1 MNDTINKI
9 KEKINLFKDLEIL
22 EELENS
28 ITVKPK
34 HEKSF
39 PITFIVNNDSY
50 KIHFK
55 GWSSVLN
62 SEEEALDLFAFGLS
76 NDCRLQVFYAGNIEF
91 KWVLETKENNKW
103 IKLGEEKIVLFPFW
117 QKKKIETYQNKIIKI

>member
-1 MNDTINKI
+1 MNETISKI
-9 KEKINLFKDLEIL
+9 KEKIKPFKDLEIL

-39 PITFIVNNDSY
+39 PITFIVGNNSY
-50 KIHFK
+50 SVHFK
-55 GWSSVLN
+55 GWNSTLT

-76 NDCRLQVFYAGNIEF
+76 NDCRLQVFSAGNVEF
-91 KWVLETKENNKW
+91 KWILETKENNKW
-103 IKLGEEKIVLFPFW
+103 IKSGEEKIVLFPFW